1 MKTGKN
7 VVKYIQ
13 TTGKLYIKSFMEG
26 KVGRKMGNTRRGR
39 QNMNMLL
46 VVLIGFCILAIIEI
60 VYGQAQMKVERERL
74 DLEEQNRQAVEELKQ
89 EWRSLR
95 DGSSVVTAEGGAAP
109 AASEAEQENTPAK
122 IEKQETTEQEKP
134 AEKKEDSTPKEE
146 DNRNYDM
153 QIVILGDSIMDGDRS
168 ESGASDIIS
177 EQLNA
182 KVYNMAMGGTTAAL
196 LPNEQYNFAT
206 WDSRCLLGV
215 VNGILGNINTD
226 IFDGYA
232 AGNVLETCD
241 FSKTDYFII
250 EYGVND
256 FLTGQIP
263 NSRYL
268 EGGDTLAIDASHTYT
283 GALEEAVTKLKGSFP
298 DAGIL
303 IVAPHYCQVFN
314 GNTFIGDGYSLDYGY
329 GPLITYARGAGYVAG
344 LFEEEGVFFFNAF
357 EDSGI
362 DAETADDYLAD
373 GIHMTPLGA
382 RVYAEKIAKIIRSDY
397 APEE

>member
-1 MKTGKN
+1 
-7 VVKYIQ
+7 
-13 TTGKLYIKSFMEG
+13 
-26 KVGRKMGNTRRGR
+26 MGNVRRGR
-39 QNMNMLL
+39 QNINMLL
-46 VVLIGFCILAIIEI
+46 VVLIGFCVLAIIEI

-74 DLEEQNRQAVEELKQ
+74 DLEEQNRQAVEELKE
-89 EWRSLR
+89 EWRSLKE
-95 DGSSVVTAEGGAAP
+95 GSSVVTAESEAAP
-109 AASEAEQENTPAK
+109 AASEAEQEEAPAR
-122 IEKQETTEQEKP
+122 ITKQETAQKTE
-134 AEKKEDSTPKEE
+134 EKKEDTTAQEE
-146 DNRNYDM
+146 DNRDYSM
-153 QIVILGDSIMDGDRS
+153 QIVILGDSIMDGDRT
-168 ESGASDIIS
+168 ESGAADIIG
-177 EQLNA
+177 EQLDA
-182 KVYNMAMGGTTAAL
+182 KIYNMSMGGTTAAL

-232 AGNVLETCD
+232 AGEVLKTCD
-241 FSKTDYFII
+241 FEKTDYFII

-256 FLTGQIP
+256 FLTRQIP

-268 EGGDTLAIDASHTYT
+268 EGGDTLAIDGTHTYT
-283 GALEEAVTKLKGSFP
+283 GALEDAVSRLKERFP

-303 IVAPHYCQVFN
+303 LIAPHYCQVFS
-314 GNTFIGDGYSLDYGY
+314 GSTFVGDGYSLDYGY

-344 LFEEEGVFFFNAF
+344 LFEEDGVFFFNAF

-362 DAETADDYLAD
+362 DADTADEYLKD

-382 RVYAEKIAKIIRSDY
+382 RVYAEKIAAIIRNDY

>member
-1 MKTGKN
+1 
-7 VVKYIQ
+7 
-13 TTGKLYIKSFMEG
+13 
-26 KVGRKMGNTRRGR
+26 MGNTRRGR
-39 QNMNMLL
+39 QNINMLL
-46 VVLIGFCILAIIEI
+46 VVLIGFCVLAIIEI
-60 VYGQAQMKVERERL
+60 IYGQAQMKVERERL
-74 DLEEQNRQAVEELKQ
+74 DLEEQNRQAVEELKE

-95 DGSSVVTAEGGAAP
+95 EGSSVVTTESGAVP
-109 AASEAEQENTPAK
+109 AASEAEQETAPAK
-122 IEKQETTEQEKP
+122 IEKQETAKKDNTE
-134 AEKKEDSTPKEE
+134 EKKEDSEPKEE
-146 DNRNYDM
+146 DTRNYDM

-168 ESGASDIIS
+168 ESGAADIIS

-182 KVYNMAMGGTTAAL
+182 KVYNMSMGGTTAAL

-206 WDSRCLLGV
+206 WESRCLMGV

-232 AGNVLETCD
+232 AGDVLKTCD
-241 FSKTDYFII
+241 FDKTDYFII

-268 EGGDTLAIDASHTYT
+268 EGGDTLAVDSTHTYT
-283 GALEEAVTKLKGSFP
+283 GALEDAISRLKGRFP

-303 IVAPHYCQVFN
+303 VVAPHYCQVFN

-329 GPLITYARGAGYVAG
+329 GPLITYARGAGYVVG

-382 RVYAEKIAKIIRSDY
+382 RVYAEKIAKIIRNDY

>member
-1 MKTGKN
+1 MEHGKKA
-7 VVKYIQ
+7 VSC
-13 TTGKLYIKSFMEG
+13 GERSE
-26 KVGRKMGNTRRGR
+26 KMGNTRRGR
-39 QNMNMLL
+39 QNINMLL
-46 VVLIGFCILAIIEI
+46 VVLIGFCVLAIIEI

-74 DLEEQNRQAVEELKQ
+74 ELEEQNRQAVEELKE
-89 EWRSLR
+89 EWRSLKE
-95 DGSSVVTAEGGAAP
+95 GSSVVTAESEAAP
-109 AASEAEQENTPAK
+109 AASEADQEEAPAR
-122 IEKQETTEQEKP
+122 ITKQETANKDKTEET
-134 AEKKEDSTPKEE
+134 KEAAASEEE
-146 DNRNYDM
+146 DDRQYDM
-153 QIVILGDSIMDGDRS
+153 QIVILGDSIMDGDRT
-168 ESGASDIIS
+168 ESGAADIIG

-182 KVYNMAMGGTTAAL
+182 KIYNMSMGGTTAAL

-232 AGNVLETCD
+232 AGEVLKTCD
-241 FSKTDYFII
+241 FDKTDYFII

-268 EGGDTLAIDASHTYT
+268 EGGDTLAVDGTHTYT
-283 GALEEAVTKLKGSFP
+283 GALEDAVGRLRERFP

-303 IVAPHYCQVFN
+303 LVAPHYCQVFN

-344 LFEEEGVFFFNAF
+344 LFEEDGVFFFNAF
-357 EDSGI
+357 EESGI
-362 DAETADDYLAD
+362 DAGTADQYLAD

-382 RVYAEKIAKIIRSDY
+382 RVYAEKIARIIYSDY

>member
-1 MKTGKN
+1 MK
-7 VVKYIQ
+7 
-13 TTGKLYIKSFMEG
+13 G
-26 KVGRKMGNTRRGR
+26 KVGKKMGNTRRGR
-39 QNMNMLL
+39 QNINMLL

-60 VYGQAQMKVERERL
+60 VYGQAQMKVERQRL
-74 DLEEQNRQAVEELKQ
+74 ELEEQNRQTVEELKQ

-95 DGSSVVTAEGGAAP
+95 DGSTVVTAESEAAP
-109 AASEAEQENTPAK
+109 AASEADQEKEPAKITKQENTAK
-122 IEKQETTEQEKP
+122 KEEKKD
-134 AEKKEDSTPKEE
+134 EKKEEPAPEE
-146 DNRNYDM
+146 DDKNYDM
-153 QIVILGDSIMDGDRS
+153 QIVILGDSIMDGDRT
-168 ESGASDIIS
+168 ESGAADIIG

-182 KVYNMAMGGTTAAL
+182 KVYNMSMGGTTAAL
-196 LPNEQYNFAT
+196 QPNEQYNFAT

-232 AGNVLETCD
+232 AGDVLDTCD
-241 FSKTDYFII
+241 FDKTDYFII

-268 EGGDTLAIDASHTYT
+268 EGGDTLAVDGTHTYT
-283 GALEEAVTKLKGSFP
+283 GALEDAVSRLKGRFP

-314 GNTFIGDGYSLDYGY
+314 GSTFIGDGYSLDYGY

-344 LFEEEGVFFFNAF
+344 LFEEEGVMFFNAF
-357 EDSGI
+357 EESGI
-362 DAETADDYLAD
+362 DAGTAEQYLAD

-382 RVYAEKIAKIIRSDY
+382 RVYAEKIAKIIYNDY

>member
-1 MKTGKN
+1 
-7 VVKYIQ
+7 
-13 TTGKLYIKSFMEG
+13 
-26 KVGRKMGNTRRGR
+26 
-39 QNMNMLL
+39 MNSLL
-46 VVLIGFCILAIIEI
+46 VILIGFCVLAIIEI
-60 VYGQAQMKVERERL
+60 VYGQAQLKMERERL
-74 DLEEQNRQAVEELKQ
+74 AMEEKNAQTVAELKE
-89 EWRSLR
+89 EWRKLQ
-95 DGSSVVTAEGGAAP
+95 DGSSVVTQQSEPAP
-109 AASEAEQENTPAK
+109 AASEGEQEQEPAK
-122 IEKQETTEQEKP
+122 VVEQPKAQEKEEAPDGEEQE
-134 AEKKEDSTPKEE
+134 EE
-146 DNRNYDM
+146 DDGNYDM

-168 ESGASDIIS
+168 ESGAADIIG

-232 AGNVLETCD
+232 AGEVLKTCD

-268 EGGDTLAIDASHTYT
+268 EGGDTLAVDGTHTYT
-283 GALEEAVTKLKGSFP
+283 GALDDAIGRLKSAFP

-303 IVAPHYCQVFN
+303 VIAPHYCQVFN

-329 GPLITYARGAGYVAG
+329 GPLINFARGAGYIAEQYKEDGV
-344 LFEEEGVFFFNAF
+344 LFYNAF
-357 EDSGI
+357 EESGI
-362 DAETADDYLAD
+362 DADTADDYLAD

-382 RVYAEKIAKIIRSDY
+382 RVYAETAAGMIRRDF

>member
-122 IEKQETTEQEKP
+122 IEKQETVEQEKP

-232 AGNVLETCD
+232 AGDVLETCD

-268 EGGDTLAIDASHTYT
+268 EGGDTLAVDGTHTYT
-283 GALEEAVTKLKGSFP
+283 GALEDAVSRLRERFP

-303 IVAPHYCQVFN
+303 LVAPHYCQVFN

-344 LFEEEGVFFFNAF
+344 LFEGDGVFFFNAF
-357 EDSGI
+357 EESGI
-362 DAETADDYLAD
+362 DADTADDYLAD
-373 GIHMTPLGA
+373 GVHMTPLGA
-382 RVYAEKIAKIIRSDY
+382 RVYAEKIAKIIYNDY